1 MLLDSSGWQCEWEAW
16 PTPNCRMHEV
26 AISEALLGQLAAL
39 AGQHGWTRLSR
50 VWVRMGLLSGVVPEA
65 LEFSFSAMATGTPAE
80 GAELVME
87 TEPGRFGCATCGE
100 FDLTRF
106 EFDCPQ
112 CGGPLQLLKAG
123 RELMIS
129 AVELMDSDS
138 PTNPDI

>member
-1 MLLDSSGWQCEWEAW
+1 
-16 PTPNCRMHEV
+16 MHEV
-26 AISEALLGQLAAL
+26 AISEALLEQLVTL

-65 LEFSFSAMATGTPAE
+65 LEFSFSAMADGTVAE

-87 TEPGRFGCATCGE
+87 TIPGRFGCGACGE
-100 FDLTRF
+100 FDLERF
-106 EFDCPQ
+106 EFACPQ

-129 AVELMDSDS
+129 GVELIDS
-138 PTNPDI
+138 PPHPET